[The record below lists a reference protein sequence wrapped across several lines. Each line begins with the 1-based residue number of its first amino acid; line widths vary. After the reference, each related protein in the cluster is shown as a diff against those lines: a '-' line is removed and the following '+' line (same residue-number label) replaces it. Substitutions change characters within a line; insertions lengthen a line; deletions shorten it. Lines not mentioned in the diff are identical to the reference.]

1 MKTRIILTLCLIL
14 LVKSTIA
21 VAAENTSDIPNI
33 GTLVLPSYVEVSP
46 SLKSS
51 SLSNTL
57 LANDNGILRSANLV
71 FNPLKTF
78 DRNKIKDNHYAFNL
92 WLNQTIVK
100 DANIKL
106 LINTPIDPPTL
117 DNEQL
122 IVKEIVMLSNGIPL
136 HMNYYL
142 INSSVGGVAVM
153 TVQCADGDS
162 DYWKPII
169 AKMIADIKR

>member
-1 MKTRIILTLCLIL
+1 MKTRIIILLCLIL
-14 LVKSTIA
+14 SVTSAIA
-21 VAAENTSDIPNI
+21 LAAENTSEIPNV
-33 GTLVLPSYVEVSP
+33 GTLVLPSYVEISP
-46 SLKSS
+46 LIRPNSLG
-51 SLSNTL
+51 NTL
-57 LANDNGILRSANLV
+57 LANDNEVLRSANLI

-78 DRNKIKDNHYAFNL
+78 DRNKIKINLYSFNQL
-92 WLNQTIVK
+92 LNQTIVK

-106 LINTPIDPPTL
+106 LSNTPIDPPTL

-122 IVKEIVMLSNGIPL
+122 IIKEIVTLSQGIPL

-142 INSSVGGVAVM
+142 LNSSSGGVAVM

>member
-1 MKTRIILTLCLIL
+1 MKTRIIILLCLIL
-14 LVKSTIA
+14 LVTSTIA
-21 VAAENTSDIPNI
+21 LAAENTSDIPNV
-33 GTLVLPSYVEVSP
+33 GTLILPSYVEISP
-46 SLKSS
+46 LMIPNSLG
-51 SLSNTL
+51 NTL
-57 LANDNGILRSANLV
+57 LANDNEILRSANLV

-78 DRNKIKDNHYAFNL
+78 DRNKIKNNLYAFNL
-92 WLNQTIVK
+92 WLNQSIVK
-100 DANIKL
+100 NVNIKL

-122 IVKEIVMLSNGIPL
+122 IVKEIVTLSQGIPL

-142 INSSVGGVAVM
+142 LNSSGGGVAVM

-169 AKMIADIKR
+169 AKMIADMQR

>member
-1 MKTRIILTLCLIL
+1 MKTRIIVILCLIL
-14 LVKSTIA
+14 LVTSTIA
-21 VAAENTSDIPNI
+21 LAAENTSEIPNV
-33 GTLVLPSYVEVSP
+33 GTLVLPSYIEITP
-46 SLKSS
+46 LIRPNSLG
-51 SLSNTL
+51 NTL

-78 DRNKIKDNHYAFNL
+78 DRNKIKNNLYAFNL
-92 WLNQTIVK
+92 WLNQSIVK
-100 DANIKL
+100 DASIKL

-122 IVKEIVMLSNGIPL
+122 IVKEIVTLSQGIPL
-136 HMNYYL
+136 HINYYL

-153 TVQCADGDS
+153 SVHCADGDS

-169 AKMIADIKR
+169 AKMIADMQR